1 MAELTEKGLA
11 SLETLRDYWP
21 ERRHYSSVLMRRK
34 YLLQEIEKNP
44 EFLIEQHSILRTDWE
59 RLKKQGLIVDTTTE
73 STIVVEGIERP
84 LCEVVEEFV
93 KVTRP
98 SDSDYRM
105 GQIVPKLEF
114 DEMVEAIEKEGG
126 EPPMGGILVV

>member
-1 MAELTEKGLA
+1 MAELTEKGKA

-44 EFLIEQHSILRTDWE
+44 EFLIEQHSILRPDWNK
-59 RLKKQGLIVDTTTE
+59 LKDQGYITDTTTE
-73 STIVVEGIERP
+73 PVYVVEGTDKVLYRGREPFI
-84 LCEVVEEFV
+84 

-98 SDSDYRM
+98 SDSGFRL
-105 GQIVPKLEF
+105 GQIVRKREF
-114 DEMVEAIEKEGG
+114 DEVVEGIKEAGG
-126 EPPMGGILVV
+126 EVPLGEKIA